1 MFARLRRYGRLLAIC
16 AGLALTAAAA
26 VAEPEHSVARRWNE
40 VALQAIRNDFARP
53 PIHARNLYHVTVAM
67 WDAWAAYDDT
77 PRTVLAD

>member
-16 AGLALTAAAA
+16 AGLALTAAVA

-40 VALQAIRNDFARP
+40 VMLQAIRNDFARP

-77 PRTVLAD
+77 PNGPD